1 MTIIDI
7 KPMKEKAI
15 GFPDPVKSLILR
27 EPDNMDS
34 IEFIAKLATWERLIR
49 MANRMAKNK

>member
-1 MTIIDI
+1 MTTIDI

-15 GFPDPVKSLILR
+15 GFPEPIKSLILS

-34 IEFIAKLATWERLIR
+34 SELIAKLATWERLIR
-49 MANRMAKNK
+49 MAKPDGQK

>member
-34 IEFIAKLATWERLIR
+34 TEFIAKLATWERLIR